1 MMKKSFSVLFIIFPY
16 ITLLYQYIMSFVFEQ
31 YTQGNRAIEWTIPL
45 VYLILGLLFGWCIFM
60 KNRLGK
66 REQLFLEI
74 IHLIIFAVFT
84 IGWFFPSLRIGQN
97 PITSFYL
104 YDTARIV
111 GFLYIGIFAV
121 DIIMQLSR
129 NKLNSKK

>member
-1 MMKKSFSVLFIIFPY
+1 
-16 ITLLYQYIMSFVFEQ
+16 MSFVFEQ

>member
-1 MMKKSFSVLFIIFPY
+1 MKKSFSVLFIIFPY

-74 IHLIIFAVFT
+74 IHLIILQFLPLDGSSLLCELDKIQSLVF
-84 IGWFFPSLRIGQN
+84 IYMIPPGSSDFFIS
-97 PITSFYL
+97 
-104 YDTARIV
+104 V
-111 GFLYIGIFAV
+111 FL
-121 DIIMQLSR
+121 LSILSCSYQET
-129 NKLNSKK
+129 N

>member
-1 MMKKSFSVLFIIFPY
+1 MKKLFSVLFIIFPY

-60 KNRLGK
+60 KNMLGK
-66 REQLFLEI
+66 REQILLEI
-74 IHLIIFAVFT
+74 MHLIIFAVFS

-104 YDTARIV
+104 YDTARII
-111 GFLYIGIFAV
+111 GILYIGIFSI
-121 DIIMQLSR
+121 DIILS
-129 NKLNSKK
+129 LLFKKNNNIK